1 VLESIGGASP
11 VQELLAMLNT
21 SSTHAF
27 RTITALIG
35 LSILAV
41 SGPAQA
47 DDSREQSYTTI
58 EYANVIDSRSNN
70 GGSAIPVERRTT
82 NARRAHRYGPFY
94 IIDENTA
101 GLDNVI
107 DSMSPNRFRALMAAW
122 PNVDT
127 IRILECPGTVDD
139 EANLVLARMIRSA
152 GMRTVVPSN
161 GSARSGGVE
170 LFLAGA
176 EHRAEPGA
184 ELGVHSWVDENG
196 REAKDYPRN
205 DPVHQEYIRYYID
218 MGFSPDKAREFYA
231 FTNTIAPHDGIHF
244 MTRQE
249 LAHFNIAN

>member
-1 VLESIGGASP
+1 
-11 VQELLAMLNT
+11 MLNK
-21 SSTHAF
+21 SSIHAF

-47 DDSREQSYTTI
+47 DDGHDQSYTTI
-58 EYANVIDSRSNN
+58 DYANVIDSRSNN
-70 GGSAIPVERRTT
+70 VGSGIPVEHRTMQ
-82 NARRAHRYGPFY
+82 ARRAHRYGPFY
-94 IIDENTA
+94 IIDDTTV

-122 PNVDT
+122 PNIDT
-127 IRILECPGTVDD
+127 IKIIECPGTVDD
-139 EANLVLARMIRSA
+139 EANLVLARMIRTA
-152 GMRTVVPSN
+152 GIRTVVPSN

-176 EHRAEPGA
+176 EHHAEPGA

-196 REAKDYPRN
+196 LEAKDYPRN

-218 MGFSPDKAREFYA
+218 MGFTPDKAREFYA
-231 FTNTIAPHDGIHF
+231 FTNAVAPHDGIHY
-244 MTRQE
+244 MTRRE
-249 LAHFNIAN
+249 MAHFNIAY

>member
-1 VLESIGGASP
+1 
-11 VQELLAMLNT
+11 MLNK
-21 SSTHAF
+21 SSIPTF

-35 LSILAV
+35 LSILAI
-41 SGPAQA
+41 SAPAQA
-47 DDSREQSYTTI
+47 EGEDAQSYTTI
-58 EYANVIDSRSNN
+58 EYANVIDSGRNIV
-70 GGSAIPVERRTT
+70 GSGIPAQRPAPS
-82 NARRAHRYGPFY
+82 ARRAHRYGPFF
-94 IIDENTA
+94 IIDENTV

-107 DSMSPNRFRALMAAW
+107 DSMSPNRFRALLAAW

-127 IRILECPGTVDD
+127 LKIIECPGTVDD
-139 EANLVLARMIRSA
+139 EANLVLARMIRKV
-152 GMRTVVPSN
+152 GMRTIVPSN

-184 ELGVHSWVDENG
+184 ELGVHSWVDEYG
-196 REAKDYPRN
+196 REARDYPAN

-218 MGFSPDKAREFYA
+218 MGFTPQKAREFYA
-231 FTNTIAPHDGIHF
+231 FTNAVAPHDGIHF

>member
-1 VLESIGGASP
+1 MP
-11 VQELLAMLNT
+11 NK
-21 SSTHAF
+21 SSFPAL

-35 LSILAV
+35 MSILAV
-41 SGPAQA
+41 AAPAQA
-47 DDSREQSYTTI
+47 DDGDNQSYTTI
-58 EYANVIDSRSNN
+58 EYANVIDSTSNSV
-70 GGSAIPVERRTT
+70 GSAIPVEPRTT
-82 NARRAHRYGPFY
+82 ASRRAHRYGPFF
-94 IIDENTA
+94 IIDENTV

-107 DSMSPNRFRALMAAW
+107 DSMSPNRFRALVKAW

-127 IRILECPGTVDD
+127 IKIIECPGTVDD

-152 GMRTVVPSN
+152 GIRTIVPSN

-184 ELGVHSWVDENG
+184 ELGVHSWVDEYG

-218 MGFSPDKAREFYA
+218 MGFTPDKAREFYA
-231 FTNTIAPHDGIHF
+231 FTNAVAPHDGIHY

>member
-1 VLESIGGASP
+1 
-11 VQELLAMLNT
+11 MLNT

-47 DDSREQSYTTI
+47 DDSREQNYTTI

>member
-1 VLESIGGASP
+1 
-11 VQELLAMLNT
+11 MLKK
-21 SSTHAF
+21 SSFPAL
-27 RTITALIG
+27 RTITAIIG
-35 LSILAV
+35 LSILAMTA
-41 SGPAQA
+41 PAQA
-47 DDSREQSYTTI
+47 DDGDDRSYSTI
-58 EYANVIDSRSNN
+58 EYANVIDSVSNN
-70 GGSAIPVERRTT
+70 VGSGIPIERQKATV
-82 NARRAHRYGPFY
+82 RRAHRYGPFFV
-94 IIDENTA
+94 IDENTV

-127 IRILECPGTVDD
+127 IKIIECPGTVDD
-139 EANLVLARMIRSA
+139 EANLVLARMIRAA

-184 ELGVHSWVDENG
+184 ELGVHSWIDEHG

-218 MGFSPDKAREFYA
+218 MGFTPDKAREFYA
-231 FTNTIAPHDGIHF
+231 FTNAVAPHDGIHI

-249 LAHFNIAN
+249 LAHFNIAH